1 MANMDAYYEI
11 NNTLSEMV
19 SGFNEVMT
27 EYLASTITWSELNA
41 QLVSMKEDA
50 LTSLFELFKQER
62 AADE

>member
-19 SGFNEVMT
+19 SGFNEVMV
-27 EYLASTITWSELNA
+27 EYLSSKITWSELNA

-50 LTSLFELFKQER
+50 LTSLHELVKEER
-62 AADE
+62 GY